1 MKVHELRPGN
11 YIIWRGDRVEFTD
24 QPIIFPGM
32 VGRVVM
38 SSPNPLA
45 RQLRRRGIEIT
56 DASWALV
63 EFENGSRMTVDNT
76 DVWNK
81 LEIQ

>member
-1 MKVHELRPGN
+1 MKVHELQRGN
-11 YIIWRGDRVEFTD
+11 YIIWKGEPVEFTD
-24 QPIIFPGM
+24 QPRISPGM

-45 RQLRRRGIEIT
+45 RQLRQRGIEIPN
-56 DASWALV
+56 ASWALV